1 MSRAP
6 GDQGPAPRL
15 PRVAFSRMRA
25 GAQTLT
31 REAAQRSVGE
41 LRAGQEGLARLVAQ
55 LEAGNEGLAG
65 DDVFAGLQEVRYLH
79 PLTEPAVVPVGVCL

>member
-1 MSRAP
+1 
-6 GDQGPAPRL
+6 
-15 PRVAFSRMRA
+15 MRA

-41 LRAGQEGLARLVAQ
+41 LRAGQEGLA
-55 LEAGNEGLAG
+55 
-65 DDVFAGLQEVRYLH
+65 GLQEVRYLH